1 MTKAGLRRRR
11 HPHLLTTTTTHL
23 APKDERDHDQIQYTT
38 KTLNWVFDQ
47 HKDVGFSMV
56 NYDLI
61 DYRLALFSGV
71 M

>member
-38 KTLNWVFDQ
+38 KTLNWVFD
-47 HKDVGFSMV
+47 
-56 NYDLI
+56 
-61 DYRLALFSGV
+61 
-71 M
+71 